1 MSGMISKILILSPEH
16 HAALLR
22 AIPSAATQGV
32 ISLRTNDELVG
43 ALHAAPDAGPRYLLL
58 AREIGTD
65 GRDDLDFE
73 TYETRDE
80 LVAAV
85 IKWARLHRDELRAF
99 DRGIENDG
107 DPETWPEVRKV
118 IDADRAAE
126 AAQRQSQ
133 FVEHRRAEFLRL
145 KAEFEP
151 SPAVSVDVLLAKASE
166 LEEELADLDR
176 EQATPRA
183 IITAGIAA
191 GQAHLRELDAARA
204 RLAPAA
210 SIDGLEVRSTDE
222 CVDASPAIRCTPEV
236 GCVFKTPAGYVLTID
251 PLDGG
256 DCLTVNLSDVQEWL
270 AVHGD
275 PRPAPASHLSDRKRE
290 HVPLALVVW
299 PGSAYDRTVVRV
311 SADSN
316 DVDGYASCVTED
328 ADGERDNA
336 AIPRR
341 CLRDVPQL
349 RGEPRE
355 QLTLG
360 STWHGPYQ
368 VRTWQDVPD
377 GGLARSATGMWVVR
391 RGDKFDVVKGYL
403 QKPGEFAA
411 PRFGDSDCEGRLY
424 EATEMDDLAG
434 RDTAASKACRLP
446 AYVVMVLSIKDQ
458 TPQQFVAAELA
469 LQTTVVLP

>member
-1 MSGMISKILILSPEH
+1 MK
-16 HAALLR
+16 
-22 AIPSAATQGV
+22 
-32 ISLRTNDELVG
+32 
-43 ALHAAPDAGPRYLLL
+43 
-58 AREIGTD
+58 
-65 GRDDLDFE
+65 
-73 TYETRDE
+73 TY
-80 LVAAV
+80 
-85 IKWARLHRDELRAF
+85 
-99 DRGIENDG
+99 
-107 DPETWPEVRKV
+107 
-118 IDADRAAE
+118 
-126 AAQRQSQ
+126 
-133 FVEHRRAEFLRL
+133 
-145 KAEFEP
+145 
-151 SPAVSVDVLLAKASE
+151 VDVLLSLSDLELGAVRPCGVAGFISWHDSDEAQRESQMYQVRRCARLVYGLPDPADPGAQRAALRSEASQFLRGVDTYRGHVVRVGERLRAE
-166 LEEELADLDR
+166 LLRRASADAATIVQMREAELADLDR

-210 SIDGLEVRSTDE
+210 SVDGLEVRSTDE
-222 CVDASPAIRCTPEV
+222 CVDASPAIRCAPEV

-256 DCLTVNLSDVQEWL
+256 DCPTVNLSDVRAWL
-270 AVHGD
+270 DVHD
-275 PRPAPASHLSDRKRE
+275 PRPGDPLRGDDAKRWRE
-290 HVPLALVVW
+290 HVWDVHVCEVCGAARDGELHDKPCIGLATDVVLSDFGPADEALTPLALVVW
-299 PGSAYDRTVVRV
+299 PKSAYDRTVVRV

-360 STWHGPYQ
+360 STWHGPYR
-368 VRTWQDVPD
+368 VLTWQDVPD

-424 EATEMDDLAG
+424 DAAEMDDLAG

-446 AYVVMVLSIKDQ
+446 AYVAAVLSIKAQ
-458 TPQQFVAAELA
+458 TPEQFTAAEHL
-469 LQTTVVLP
+469 LERVVLS